1 MRNNLFRTKFV
12 IWVSFAIALIL
23 QAVPWPGPLEMM
35 RPSWIIL
42 ICCYWI
48 LALPHRVNVGSALI
62 LGLMWDLV
70 IGTTLGI
77 HGIVM
82 SVVAYIVGLNFQVLR
97 NMALWQQAV
106 LIGLISVLGEFL
118 EFCGEFMIKDIEFN
132 PHLLWAGV
140 VNCILWPWIFLLL
153 RKVRR
158 HWHMR

>member
-1 MRNNLFRTKFV
+1 MGNNLFRTKLI
-12 IWVSFAIALIL
+12 IWISFFIALIL

-35 RPSWIIL
+35 RPCWVVLVAS
-42 ICCYWI
+42 YWI

-62 LGLMWDLV
+62 LGLLWDLV

-82 SVVAYIVGLNFQVLR
+82 ALVAYIVAANFQVLR

-106 LIGLISVLGEFL
+106 VIAGLTCLAEFVEFFGEFL
-118 EFCGEFMIKDIEFN
+118 IKDIEFN
-132 PHLLWAGV
+132 PYVFWSAV
-140 VNCILWPWIFLLL
+140 VSCILWPWMFLLL

-158 HWHMR
+158 HWNMR